1 MLQTVEAIVDKNG
14 VVRLLEPVHIQQNM
28 RAIVTLVEP
37 TENSTDDINDAQFL
51 LTLAGMF
58 ESGTK
63 ETSSEVNAIVSNF
76 LLQKHESRSHSCTV
90 AFCMPRQVKTMIM
103 NC

>member
-1 MLQTVEAIVDKNG
+1 MLQTVEAIVDQNG
-14 VVRLLEPVHIQQNM
+14 VVHLLEPVHPQQAM

-37 TENSTDDINDAQFL
+37 TESATNDINDAQSL

-63 ETSSEVNAIVSNF
+63 ETSSKVNAIVTDF
-76 LLQKHESRSHSCTV
+76 L
-90 AFCMPRQVKTMIM
+90 PRAAQWKPNLTTTP
-103 NC
+103 